1 VNEPVLNIFV
11 SSFIFASL
19 ELQPEHRE
27 LAASTGSSKRIRDR
41 LRPDREKPVV
51 CGSGGDMTLQIACH
65 HPQGIRAGMAFE
77 SAART
82 GSISFLSG
90 YSDPHTFPG
99 FSALTD
105 NASTL
110 RAR

>member
-1 VNEPVLNIFV
+1 MLGAVPFAEEHGSRLESRFGRDLNG
-11 SSFIFASL
+11 
-19 ELQPEHRE
+19 PP
-27 LAASTGSSKRIRDR
+27 GSGI
-41 LRPDREKPVV
+41 
-51 CGSGGDMTLQIACH
+51 GGDMTLQIACH

-99 FSALTD
+99 FSALAD
-105 NASTL
+105 NASTSG
-110 RAR
+110 ARSQPISKRESAQAIGPL